1 MNRPTFSPSPGS
13 CQGTQTVSSVS
24 IPPVKELI
32 GKLNLTLKLN
42 FKIGDTSYSLMFNG
56 YHCS

>member
-1 MNRPTFSPSPGS
+1 MYLNGWNRPMNRPTLSPSPGS

-42 FKIGDTSYSLMFNG
+42 R
-56 YHCS
+56 